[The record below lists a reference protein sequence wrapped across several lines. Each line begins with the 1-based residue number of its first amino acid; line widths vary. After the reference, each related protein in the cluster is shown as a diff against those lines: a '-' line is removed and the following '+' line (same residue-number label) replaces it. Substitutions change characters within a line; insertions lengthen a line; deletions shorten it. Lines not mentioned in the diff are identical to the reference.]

1 MTSRRRES
9 HRAGAAS
16 RALRSTGYRHLV
28 NPFEPVRI
36 FLEGHV
42 ESSAS
47 RRARHT
53 EEGREL
59 GKGSGV

>member
-9 HRAGAAS
+9 HRAAAD
-16 RALRSTGYRHLV
+16 
-28 NPFEPVRI
+28 PFEPVRI
-36 FLEGHV
+36 FPEVHV